1 MRPPAPRPTARRRS
15 RRNRPP
21 TARPRR
27 PRPGATTATARRSD
41 RFAGYRDTD
50 QRMTKPGAIRTS
62 VAVLTADPAFEQSLR
77 ATFGASGQ
85 IDLRVVSG
93 SISTVARIRHRRRD
107 RRHHRSRCRPRRRD
121 AGAGADDAADRRRAA
136 GRRGHAELRRRRG
149 AQPVADAGCGFPGEA
164 GAAARAGADL
174 RAGRAARTR
183 PRPPKLRSTASS
195 RRSAAPASRPWRS
208 RPRCCC
214 STAASASGR
223 PLAWSISTSSTA
235 PAPIIS
241 ISNRG
246 STSRRSSRGRSGSTA
261 SFWRSCCRTMP
272 RVSR

>member
-1 MRPPAPRPTARRRS
+1 
-15 RRNRPP
+15 
-21 TARPRR
+21 
-27 PRPGATTATARRSD
+27 
-41 RFAGYRDTD
+41 
-50 QRMTKPGAIRTS
+50 MTKPAAIRTS

-93 SISTVARIRHRRRD
+93 SISTVAEFAIEGATVVIVDLDTGRGEEMQALERMMQRTGGVPPVVVVAQSFEAD
-107 RRHHRSRCRPRRRD
+107 VARSLLQMR
-121 AGAGADDAADRRRAA
+121 
-136 GRRGHAELRRRRG
+136 
-149 AQPVADAGCGFPGEA
+149 VADFLVKPVQPLELVRTCARVARSSATETTEA
-164 GAAARAGADL
+164 QIYSVIPSSAARV
-174 RAGRAARTR
+174 
-183 PRPPKLRSTASS
+183 
-195 RRSAAPASRPWRS
+195 SRPWRS
-208 RPRCCC
+208 RRHSCS

-223 PLAWSISTSSTA
+223 PPAWSISTSSTA

-246 STSRRSSRGRSGSTA
+246 STSRRSSRGRNGSTA